1 MTAPLITAAR
11 LQLFARRSDYMA
23 VAPKLEAAARRFGID
38 TPREVRH
45 WLSHLYVE
53 SQGFTRLVE
62 NLNYSAKRLTQVWPR
77 RFPTLAA
84 AAPYANNPRALANKV
99 YGGRGGNTGPDDG
112 WLYRGSGP
120 GQITF
125 KGNFAEAGRGL
136 KMDLVGRP
144 ELMRT
149 WEIGALAAAWFWDAK
164 GLNRI
169 VAKDDDER
177 IRATL
182 EATVSENEYDDVRDA
197 RQVYNGGLHGFDE
210 VKRQLLRAAA
220 IWGDQ

>member
-1 MTAPLITAAR
+1 MNAPLITAAR

-45 WLSHLYVE
+45 WLAHLHVE

-62 NLNYSAKRLTQVWPR
+62 NLNYTAKRLTQVWPS
-77 RFPTLAA
+77 RFPTLAS

-99 YGGRGGNTGPDDG
+99 YGRRGGNIRPDDG
-112 WLYRGSGP
+112 WLFRGSGP

-125 KGNFAEAGRGL
+125 RGNFAAAGRGL
-136 KMDLVGRP
+136 GVDLVGRP

-149 WEIGALAAAWFWDAK
+149 WATGSMAAAWFWESK

-182 EATVSENEYDDVRDA
+182 ELTISENEFDDVRDA
-197 RQVYNGGLHGFDE
+197 RVIYNGGLHGFDE
-210 VKRQLLRAAA
+210 VKRQLLRAAT
-220 IWGDQ
+220 IWGDE